1 MIIKYYNV
9 VVLVRNVI
17 KISEHNTA
25 VQIMSIKN
33 YSDSEFIQS
42 YKKRYPNASL
52 RIFPNSEECKR
63 SIPKIIKERIESN
76 SEIRRIIRNSKIENI
91 INEI

>member
-17 KISEHNTA
+17 KISEHNAA
-25 VQIMSIKN
+25 VQIMSINN
-33 YSDSEFIQS
+33 YSDLEFIQKF
-42 YKKRYPNASL
+42 KKKYPNTSL
-52 RIFPNSEECKR
+52 RIFPNSEVCNR